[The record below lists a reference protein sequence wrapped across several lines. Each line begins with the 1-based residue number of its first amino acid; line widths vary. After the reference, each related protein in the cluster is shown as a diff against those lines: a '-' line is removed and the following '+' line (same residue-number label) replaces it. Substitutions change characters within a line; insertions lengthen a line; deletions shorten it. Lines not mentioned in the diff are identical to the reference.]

1 MEQSPAIPYNRIS
14 LFFVLILAFIT
25 WGFYKTYIVF
35 FPSFTGFNYLQH
47 FHGAMM
53 MTWMAFLIVQPL
65 LIRSGKTNIHRMIGK
80 LSYIIAP
87 LLMVSIFLV
96 ARMVYLRVEPTVPAV
111 EKIGLIALSIPDLV
125 AFGVLYALAIFNRQN
140 SYLHM
145 RYMIGTSLLMIAPGL
160 GRALIIYYG
169 QSLDKA
175 VNVTNYIAIG
185 IAAALLLNDILKR
198 RYYIPFTVVLIVV
211 GFTHLMWE
219 LRLTQLWQPIGRA
232 IASIFNDRFF
242 KTVC

>member
-1 MEQSPAIPYNRIS
+1 
-14 LFFVLILAFIT
+14 
-25 WGFYKTYIVF
+25 
-35 FPSFTGFNYLQH
+35 
-47 FHGAMM
+47 
-53 MTWMAFLIVQPL
+53 
-65 LIRSGKTNIHRMIGK
+65 MIGK

-140 SYLHM
+140 TYQHM

-185 IAAALLLNDILKR
+185 IAAVLLLNDILKR
-198 RYYIPFTVVLIVV
+198 RSYIPFTVVLIVV
-211 GFTHLMWE
+211 AFTHLMWE

-232 IASIFNDRFF
+232 IASIF
-242 KTVC
+242 